1 MGLETYRRNFH
12 RTPEPPGVLARQHRQ
27 RFVVHEHHASH
38 LHYDFRL
45 EIGGVLKSW
54 AVPKGPSLNP
64 RQKRLAVM
72 VEDHPVAYLTF
83 TGHIAEG
90 NYGAGD
96 VSIWDTGHYDLVTP
110 AEPGRQIADGKL
122 SVVLHGKKLRGE
134 FHLVRMGGN
143 SKQWLLIKGD
153 DAFAS
158 ERGDGAAGA
167 GADEVRPRPPTRPRA
182 RRAEPGRRGPTADR
196 AGAAAQTLTA
206 GEQSSSR
213 AAEHGDGPRAGPRP
227 RTGVSPARALR
238 PRELRGDVTTTVGNA
253 TVPLTHLDKLYWPDD
268 GYTKGDL
275 LRYYSE
281 VAPSLLPYL
290 KDRPLILVRYP
301 NGIAAPSFYQHDVD
315 TAPAF
320 VRTFATTAEHG
331 RVVDYVVCDN
341 LATLLYL
348 VNLGTIAQHPWHSR
362 TEHPDAP
369 DWIVFDLDPH
379 RAEVAAVREMAL
391 RVKDLLDRLGLASYP
406 KTSGASGMHLY
417 VPLEP
422 LYGYAQVAHFAAR
435 VALVAARE
443 NPRLATL
450 ERPLKKRPAG
460 RIYLDHLQN
469 ARGKSVV
476 APYSVRAQAGA
487 PVSTPLEWREVQHPL
502 DPQDFTLRNVSRRLA
517 RRGDLF
523 APVLTRGQRLGEALE
538 RLAKLSE
545 APAGTKAPRKS
556 AATKTRRRS
565 GGGLPAASGK
575 RQSVTKS

>member
-1 MGLETYRRNFH
+1 MGLQTYRRKRNFH
-12 RTPEPPGVLARQHRQ
+12 RTPEPPGVLARQRQQ

-45 EIGGVLKSW
+45 EVGGVLKSW
-54 AVPKGPSLNP
+54 AIPKGPSLDP

-96 VSIWDTGHYDLVTP
+96 VSIWDTGRYELVTP
-110 AEPGRQIADGKL
+110 AEPDRQIADGKL

-134 FHLVRMGGN
+134 FHLVRMGGK
-143 SKQWLLIKGD
+143 SKQWLLMKAN

-158 ERGDGAAGA
+158 ERGAGGAGA
-167 GADEVRPRPPTRPRA
+167 GADEVPSRPQTRPRA
-182 RRAEPGRRGPTADR
+182 RRVEPGRRGPTADR
-196 AGAAAQTLTA
+196 ARAGGVPETLTA
-206 GEQSSSR
+206 GEQSSPI
-213 AAEHGDGPRAGPRP
+213 GD
-227 RTGVSPARALR
+227 
-238 PRELRGDVTTTVGNA
+238 A
-253 TVPLTHLDKLYWPDD
+253 TVSLTHLDKLYWPDD

-275 LRYYSE
+275 LRYYRA

-315 TAPAF
+315 AAPAF

-331 RVVDYVVCDN
+331 RVVDYVVCEN

-369 DWIVFDLDPH
+369 DWVVFDLDPH
-379 RAEVAAVREMAL
+379 QAEFAAVREMAL
-391 RVKDLLDRLGLASYP
+391 RLKDLLDRLGLVSYP

-422 LYGYAQVAHFAAR
+422 LYSYAQVAHFAELVAR
-435 VALVAARE
+435 VAARE

-450 ERPLKKRPAG
+450 ERSLKKRPAG

-502 DPQDFTLRNVSRRLA
+502 HPRDFTLRNVPRRLA
-517 RRGDLF
+517 RRGDPF

-538 RLAKLSE
+538 QLAKLLE
-545 APAGTKAPRKS
+545 VPAGKKAPKKG
-556 AATKTRRRS
+556 ATAKARRHT
-565 GGGLPAASGK
+565 GASL
-575 RQSVTKS
+575 